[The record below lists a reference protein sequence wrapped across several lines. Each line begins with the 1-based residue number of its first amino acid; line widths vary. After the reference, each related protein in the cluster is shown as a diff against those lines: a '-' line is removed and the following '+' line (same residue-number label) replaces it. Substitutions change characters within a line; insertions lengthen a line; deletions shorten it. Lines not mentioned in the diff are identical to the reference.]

1 MLTLAISIL
10 PSIVIMLIVYNL
22 DKDKEPKK
30 LLALLFFMGI
40 VSCIVTLNITSLI
53 GVFFPNFNYETVSE
67 TRNLFYM
74 FIYTFFVVGLVE
86 EFSKWL
92 FNISIGWNNK
102 EFDQVYD
109 AIVYAVFISLGFATF
124 ENVIYVMSYNLNI
137 GILRAIISVPGHAF
151 FGVSMGYYLGLSKLA
166 HYNQN
171 DSLSKKNFIK
181 SLIVPATLHGTFD
194 FCLLSEN
201 TILIILFVGFII
213 ALYIYGIKKIKR
225 FSKISESFE
234 MKTKFCANCGKEIN
248 TAFCPACGT
257 KSEP

>member
-1 MLTLAISIL
+1 M
-10 PSIVIMLIVYNL
+10 
-22 DKDKEPKK
+22 
-30 LLALLFFMGI
+30 
-40 VSCIVTLNITSLI
+40 
-53 GVFFPNFNYETVSE
+53 
-67 TRNLFYM
+67 
-74 FIYTFFVVGLVE
+74 VGLVE

-102 EFDQVYD
+102 EFDQIYD

-124 ENVIYVMSYNLNI
+124 ENVIYVMSYNFNI

-166 HYNQN
+166 HYNNN

-181 SLIVPATLHGTFD
+181 SLIVPAVLHGTFD

-201 TILIILFVGFII
+201 LVLIILFVGFVI
-213 ALYIYGIKKIKR
+213 ALYVYGIKKIRR
-225 FSKISESFE
+225 FSKIEESFR
-234 MKTKFCANCGKEIN
+234 KKKKFCSNCGKEID

-257 KSEP
+257 KASI